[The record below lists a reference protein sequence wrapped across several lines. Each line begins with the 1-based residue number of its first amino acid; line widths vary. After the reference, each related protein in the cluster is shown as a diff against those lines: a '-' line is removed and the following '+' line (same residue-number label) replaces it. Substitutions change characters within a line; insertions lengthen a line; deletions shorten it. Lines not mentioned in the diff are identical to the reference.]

1 MIILKTKLEYLNPQ
15 TSKSENGL
23 KYIIITMQIISCDQ
37 VDGYYYLWLRNQ
49 FGVFGH
55 EILAFFLP

>member
-1 MIILKTKLEYLNPQ
+1 MFSWLLLVSKIHMIILKTKLEYLNPQ

-37 VDGYYYLWLRNQ
+37 VDGYYYL
-49 FGVFGH
+49 
-55 EILAFFLP
+55 